1 MSLEITPVVP
11 KKCEFT
17 LKIIEIGAFTFMKK
31 KIRIFKCE
39 GNARKRGVK

>member
-11 KKCEFT
+11 KKT
-17 LKIIEIGAFTFMKK
+17 LKIIEIGAFTYMTK
-31 KIRIFKCE
+31 KIRIFKYQ